1 MANERLFALDAD
13 VAGRRSAGDDEGFRL
28 QPSAVHFQ
36 PVRRAGLELL
46 HNAILEAGAEFFSL
60 LMHPLNQLGTIHPV
74 RESWEIFHG
83 RRGGELPAGEASL
96 ENKRRKIGAPSVDCG
111 CESGTS
117 RANNDDIFHKRTQ

>member
-1 MANERLFALDAD
+1 M
-13 VAGRRSAGDDEGFRL
+13 GS
-28 QPSAVHFQ
+28 
-36 PVRRAGLELL
+36 AGLELL

-60 LMHPLNQLGTIHPV
+60 LMHALDQFRTVHPV

-111 CESGTS
+111 RESGTS
-117 RANNDDIFHKRTQ
+117 SANNNDIFHKRVE

>member
-1 MANERLFALDAD
+1 MADECLFALDAD
-13 VAGRRSAGDDEGFRL
+13 VAGRRSAGNDEGLCL
-28 QPSAVHFQ
+28 QPSAIHFE
-36 PVRRAGLELL
+36 PVGSAGLELL

-111 CESGTS
+111 RESGTS
-117 RANNDDIFHKRTQ
+117 SANNNDIFHKRVE